1 MSCHAIVQSL
11 PHKQRVARLYRY
23 GLRELLNYSANRQ
36 HWYPRAFALRAEF
49 EANRAETS
57 REEIRRQL
65 EHGEALM
72 SRFKHWEPL
81 IRPEYPGG
89 TAYSVNPSH
98 PKNVHLLPNWD
109 KLDGLKRGD
118 WM

>member
-49 EANRAETS
+49 EANRAEVCLPIAAGCT
-57 REEIRRQL
+57 INDL
-65 EHGEALM
+65 TEA
-72 SRFKHWEPL
+72 S
-81 IRPEYPGG
+81 
-89 TAYSVNPSH
+89 
-98 PKNVHLLPNWD
+98 
-109 KLDGLKRGD
+109 
-118 WM
+118 